1 MKGRKAEKGH
11 TVKADRL
18 QMRRQR
24 SLLKSEEAAR
34 ERIMMLDRRQAGR
47 EKRDITLKA
56 VT

>member
-1 MKGRKAEKGH
+1 M
-11 TVKADRL
+11 KADRL
-18 QMRRQR
+18 QMGRQR
-24 SLLKSEEAAR
+24 RLLKSEEAGR